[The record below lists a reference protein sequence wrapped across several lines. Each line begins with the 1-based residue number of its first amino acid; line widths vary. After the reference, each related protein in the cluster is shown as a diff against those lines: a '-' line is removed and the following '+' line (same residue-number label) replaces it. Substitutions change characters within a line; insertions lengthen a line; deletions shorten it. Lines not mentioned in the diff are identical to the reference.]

1 LYSSVTNTKK
11 EYIMAFKKILNL
23 KTLSSAFAAMLLFAT
38 STVMAQDTTATN
50 FPGADDA
57 AKSAMWNTV
66 GYYVLLVVLL
76 GVIVGIVGKI
86 FKVYDLSLQIQ
97 GKKVVNWNNIMGV
110 IFIIFLVVG
119 LYGAFWSIIE
129 QGSMSLPEAA
139 SIHGVKTD
147 NMMMVTFGIT
157 IVVFVLTQILLFG
170 FAFAYRNTGKR
181 KAYFYPHNNTIEKL
195 WTVIPA
201 IVLTVLV
208 ITGFFTWKEI
218 QNTTEVK
225 GDINIDVT
233 GHQFQWEIRYPGADG
248 KLGDKKYTL
257 YTPNNILG
265 VDFKDKNSFDDLHA
279 DTLVIPVNK
288 SIRINIFAQ
297 DVIHSVYMP
306 HFRAQLNAVPGLP
319 TFIKFVPTIT
329 TEEMRRKTDNPKF
342 EYLLYCNKICGG
354 GHYNMQRV
362 VRVVSESDYND
373 WLSKQKPYLTD
384 ALKKE
389 LGMAVT
395 PAPAVTAPADTAKQK
410 LALNN

>member
-1 LYSSVTNTKK
+1 MYSPDQNTKK
-11 EYIMAFKKILNL
+11 GYIMAFNKILSF
-23 KTLSSAFAAMLLFAT
+23 KTLSSAFAAMLLLAT

-57 AKSAMWNTV
+57 AKSAMWTTV
-66 GYYVLLVVLL
+66 GYYTLLVVLV
-76 GVIVGIVGKI
+76 GVIIAIVGRI
-86 FKVYDLSLQIQ
+86 FRVYELSLQIQ
-97 GKKVVNWNNIMGV
+97 GKKVMNWNNVMGV
-110 IFIIFLVVG
+110 LFIIFLVAG
-119 LYGAFWSIIE
+119 MYGAFWSFAVH
-129 QGSMSLPEAA
+129 GSMLLPEPA

-157 IVVFVLTQILLFG
+157 IIVFVLTQILLFC
-170 FAFAYRNTGKR
+170 FAYFYRNTGKR

-218 QNTTEVK
+218 TNTAPAK

-233 GHQFQWEIRYPGADG
+233 GHQFAWELRYPGKDG
-248 KLGDKKYTL
+248 KLGNKVYTKVTGTNKL
-257 YTPNNILG
+257 GIDYT
-265 VDFKDKNSFDDLHA
+265 DKNSFDDLSA

-288 SIRINIFAQ
+288 PIRINIFAQ

-306 HFRAQLNAVPGLP
+306 HFRVQLNAVPGLP
-319 TFIKFVPTIT
+319 TYFKFVPTIT
-329 TEEMRRKTDNPKF
+329 TDEMRNKTGNAKF

-354 GHYNMQRV
+354 GHYNMQKV
-362 VRVVSESDYND
+362 VRVVSDAEYEE
-373 WLSKQKPYLTD
+373 WLSHQKPYLTD
-384 ALKKE
+384 GLKKE
-389 LGMAVT
+389 LKMAVNT
-395 PAPAVTAPADTAKQK
+395 QPEEGKNR